1 MKPQKILGQ
10 LENADPLEYNS
21 EHFLTAQAFVMNKWL
36 ERFNEKKQ
44 GWEKSIGGEYGEKPP
59 QDLSGSCK
67 FSSLFAATVFG
78 GEVQGNEYH
87 QYCVVGKHVIDL
99 NKDAKDVKDLEDPY
113 YHDDYFF
120 GSKDHMESMK
130 HCKDRVNAWLKE
142 FPSYLNP
149 KVIPK
154 PKI

>member
-1 MKPQKILGQ
+1 MQPQKILGQ
-10 LENADPLEYNS
+10 LDSNYPLEYTPEN
-21 EHFLTAQAFVMNKWL
+21 FLTAQAFVMNKWL

-44 GWEKSIGGEYGEKPP
+44 SWEKLGGEYGEKSPL
-59 QDLSGSCK
+59 DLSGSCK
-67 FSSLFAATVFG
+67 FSSLFAASVFG

-87 QYCVVGKHVIDL
+87 QYCVIDKLIIDL
-99 NKDAKDVKDLEDPY
+99 NKDAKDVNDLEDPY
-113 YHDDYFF
+113 YHDDGFF
-120 GSKDHMESMK
+120 GSRDHMASMK
-130 HCKDRVNAWLKE
+130 FCKERVNAWLKE